1 MADLEKDVVRKITRR
16 LLPVLIFSYFIA
28 ILDRANVGVAALT
41 MNQDLGLSTAAFG
54 FAAGVFFVPYVLLE
68 LPSNLALE
76 RFGAR
81 WWIARIMLTWGL
93 ISAAHAFVWS
103 AESLY
108 VLRALLGAAEAGF
121 FPGVV
126 FYLTL
131 WFPAAY
137 RGRIMSIFMTGIPIA
152 LVLGTPLST
161 VLLELDGLLGLH
173 GWQWMYIIEG
183 IPAVVLAIFIPFL
196 LPSTPAQAKFL
207 SDQEKNWLVSRL
219 ETERKERS
227 ANSHGGHGKQ
237 LLKAL
242 LSPQVLLFCLMYYG
256 LTNLN
261 GAVSTFLPLIL
272 KEFGFGQLQSGFLA
286 AIPYAFGAV
295 GMLLL
300 GSLAD
305 KPGKRVA
312 TNYLALGVSIV
323 GLLVTAWINDP
334 TLKLISL
341 CFAAIGVF
349 GAMPVFWGLPTAV
362 FSGVVA
368 AGGIALIN
376 SLGNLSSVINPWVI
390 GIIRDQTGN
399 FNGGFYWLAL
409 MATMSILVLTVIT
422 LTFGRTA
429 ARPSNASRT

>member
-1 MADLEKDVVRKITRR
+1 MTAVRVR
-16 LLPVLIFSYFIA
+16 
-28 ILDRANVGVAALT
+28 GVT
-41 MNQDLGLSTAAFG
+41 KSFG
-54 FAAGVFFVPYVLLE
+54 
-68 LPSNLALE
+68 
-76 RFGAR
+76 R
-81 WWIARIMLTWGL
+81 T
-93 ISAAHAFVWS
+93 
-103 AESLY
+103 
-108 VLRALLGAAEAGF
+108 RALDGVDLDAGR
-121 FPGVV
+121 GV
-126 FYLTL
+126 T
-131 WFPAAY
+131 
-137 RGRIMSIFMTGIPIA
+137 
-152 LVLGTPLST
+152 
-161 VLLELDGLLGLH
+161 GLLGPN

-183 IPAVVLAIFIPFL
+183 IPAVVLAVFIPFL
-196 LPSTPAQAKFL
+196 LPSTPREAKFL

-219 ETERKERS
+219 ETERAERS
-227 ANSHGGHGKQ
+227 ANSQGGHSKQ
-237 LLKAL
+237 LMKAL

-272 KEFGFGQLQSGFLA
+272 KEFGFGQLQSGFVA

-300 GSLAD
+300 GRLAD

-312 TNYLALGVSIV
+312 TNYLALGISIV

-362 FSGVVA
+362 LSGVVA

-409 MATMSILVLTVIT
+409 MATMSIVVLTVIT

-429 ARPSNASRT
+429 AASNASRT

>member
-137 RGRIMSIFMTGIPIA
+137 RGRIMSMFMTGIPIA

-183 IPAVVLAIFIPFL
+183 IPAVVLAVFIPFL
-196 LPSTPAQAKFL
+196 LPSTPGQAKFL

-219 ETERKERS
+219 ETERAERS
-227 ANSHGGHGKQ
+227 ATSQGGHGKQ
-237 LLKAL
+237 LMKAL

-272 KEFGFGQLQSGFLA
+272 KEFGFGQLQSGFVA

-300 GSLAD
+300 GRLAD

-312 TNYLALGVSIV
+312 TNYLALGISTV

-362 FSGVVA
+362 LSGVVA

-409 MATMSILVLTVIT
+409 MATMSIVVLTVIT
-422 LTFGRTA
+422 LTFGRA
-429 ARPSNASRT
+429 AAASNASRT